1 MTIYDFNVKDTK
13 GNDVSLGK
21 YKGQVVLITNVASK
35 CGLTPQYKG
44 LQKIYDAYKN
54 QGFSILGFPCNQF
67 MGQEPGTN
75 EEILSFCS
83 LTYDVSFDIFGKI
96 EVNGE
101 NTDPLY
107 VYLKN
112 ELPTKEVVKS
122 EKQTALYEHLEKYDN
137 NLLKNENISWN
148 FSKFLVNKE
157 GKVVKRY
164 EPYIEPEEIA
174 KDIEVLL

>member
-1 MTIYDFNVKDTK
+1 
-13 GNDVSLGK
+13 
-21 YKGQVVLITNVASK
+21 
-35 CGLTPQYKG
+35 
-44 LQKIYDAYKN
+44 
-54 QGFSILGFPCNQF
+54 

-96 EVNGE
+96 DVNGE

-122 EKQTALYEHLEKYDN
+122 EKQTALYAHLEKYDK

-148 FSKFLVNKE
+148 FSKFLVNQE
-157 GKVVKRY
+157 GKIVKRY
-164 EPYIEPEEIA
+164 EPYIEPEEIV
-174 KDIEVLL
+174 KDIEALL